1 MWNLIR
7 LPKLILTPLAA
18 VAIAVALAL
27 VVLGASFRLDPGVLI
42 LVGGVAGALLVASVG
57 LPSRPAQAPGATA
70 VPGAI
75 ATPGP
80 SESLGKMMES
90 VPAPLFALDRNRQVI
105 AANAA
110 AGRLFGGAIAGRNL
124 LAFLRHPPLL
134 DAVEACESGR
144 QPDAVDLPEAQ
155 GRSGQRR
162 LAAKLQAIRPPMA
175 GASVMVLI
183 EDTTAA
189 ERALTLRR
197 DFVANV
203 SHELKTPI
211 AALLGFIETLMGPA
225 RDDPLARQRFLGIM
239 RGEAERMNRL
249 VSELLSLSRIEMNEH
264 QPPSG
269 RADLGNVLKTVRD
282 SLSLKAEQRTI
293 KLVFPGLAE
302 LPNLPGDADE
312 LTQAIQNLVDNAIK
326 YSREGSEVRVTYQ
339 RIEDPV
345 ACREKLQG
353 LRSPKAMVALEVCD
367 QGEGI
372 AREHIP
378 RLTERFY
385 RVDAARSREMGGT
398 GLGLAIVKHIVNR
411 HRGSLDID
419 SEPGQG
425 STFTLFLPADA

>member
-1 MWNLIR
+1 MR
-7 LPKLILTPLAA
+7 LPKLILSTIGAPDGRKAEEAGQAA
-18 VAIAVALAL
+18 GPDAFMNGGAV
-27 VVLGASFRLDPGVLI
+27 
-42 LVGGVAGALLVASVG
+42 
-57 LPSRPAQAPGATA
+57 
-70 VPGAI
+70 
-75 ATPGP
+75 
-80 SESLGKMMES
+80 ESLAHMLDS
-90 VPAPLFALDRNRQVI
+90 VPAPLFALDRNRQVV

-110 AGRLFGGAIAGRNL
+110 AGKLFGGTIAGRNL
-124 LAFLRHPPLL
+124 LAFLRHPPLV
-134 DAVEACESGR
+134 DAVEAAEAR
-144 QPDAVDLPEAQ
+144 RPTEPVALPERQ

-162 LAAKLQAIRPPMA
+162 LVARLQAIDPPLA

-239 RGEAERMNRL
+239 RGEAERMSRL

-264 QPPSG
+264 QPPAG
-269 RADLGNVLKTVRD
+269 RADLGNILKTVRD
-282 SLSLKAEQRTI
+282 SLSLKVEQRRI

-302 LPNLPGDADE
+302 LPTIPGDPDE

-326 YSREGSEVRVTYQ
+326 YSPDHGEVRVSYQ
-339 RIEDPV
+339 RIDDPT

-353 LRSPKAMVALEVCD
+353 IRSPKAMIALSVVD

-372 AREHIP
+372 AKAHIP

-385 RVDAARSREMGGT
+385 RVDAARSRELGGT

-411 HRGSLDID
+411 HRGSLDIQ
-419 SEPGQG
+419 SEPGKG
-425 STFTLFLPADA
+425 SSFTLFLPTEA

>member
-1 MWNLIR
+1 MR
-7 LPKLILTPLAA
+7 LPKLILSS
-18 VAIAVALAL
+18 I
-27 VVLGASFRLDPGVLI
+27 GAQ
-42 LVGGVAGALLVASVG
+42 GGRKAED
-57 LPSRPAQAPGATA
+57 PAQGAG
-70 VPGAI
+70 PDILLNGAAI
-75 ATPGP
+75 
-80 SESLGKMMES
+80 ESLGRMLDS
-90 VPAPLFALDRNRQVI
+90 VPAPLFALDLNRQVV

-110 AGRLFGGAIAGRNL
+110 AGKLFGGTITGRNL
-124 LAFLRHPPLL
+124 LAFLRHPPLV
-134 DAVEACESGR
+134 DAVEACEAGR
-144 QPDAVDLPEAQ
+144 AVEPVDLPENQ

-162 LAAKLQAIRPPMA
+162 LVARLQAIRPALA

-183 EDTTAA
+183 EDITAA

-249 VSELLSLSRIEMNEH
+249 VSELLSLSRIEVNEH

-269 RADLGNVLKTVRD
+269 RADVGNILKTVRD
-282 SLSLKAEQRTI
+282 SLSLKAERRQIRI
-293 KLVFPGLAE
+293 AFPGLAE
-302 LPNLPGDADE
+302 LPTIPGDSDE

-326 YSREGSEVRVTYQ
+326 YSPDSGEVVVSFE

-353 LRSPKAMVALEVCD
+353 IRSPKAMISLSVTD

-372 AREHIP
+372 AKEHIP

-385 RVDAARSREMGGT
+385 RVDAARSRELGGT

-411 HRGSLDID
+411 HRGSLDVE
-419 SEPGQG
+419 STPGKG
-425 STFTLFLPADA
+425 SSFTLFLPT

>member
-1 MWNLIR
+1 MWAFMR
-7 LPKLILTPLAA
+7 LPKLILST
-18 VAIAVALAL
+18 I
-27 VVLGASFRLDPGVLI
+27 GAQAGRKAEDPAETAT
-42 LVGGVAGALLVASVG
+42 AGALVN
-57 LPSRPAQAPGATA
+57 GAA
-70 VPGAI
+70 V
-75 ATPGP
+75 
-80 SESLGKMMES
+80 ESLARMLDS
-90 VPAPLFALDRNRQVI
+90 IPAPLFALDRNRQVV

-110 AGRLFGGAIAGRNL
+110 AGKLFGGAITGRNL
-124 LAFLRHPPLL
+124 LAFLRHPPLV
-134 DAVEACESGR
+134 DAVEACEAGR
-144 QPDAVDLPEAQ
+144 TTEPVALPESQ

-162 LAAKLQAIRPPMA
+162 LVARLQAIRPPMA
-175 GASVMVLI
+175 GAAVMVLI

-269 RADLGNVLKTVRD
+269 RADLGNILKTVRD
-282 SLSLKAEQRTI
+282 SLTLKVEQRQL
-293 KLVFPGLAE
+293 KLTFPGLAE
-302 LPNLPGDADE
+302 LPTIPGDPDE

-326 YSREGSEVRVTYQ
+326 YSPDGGEVRVEFQ
-339 RIEDPV
+339 RIDDPI

-353 LRSPKAMVALEVCD
+353 IRSPKAMIALSVSD

-372 AREHIP
+372 AKEHIP

-385 RVDAARSREMGGT
+385 RVDAARSRELGGT

-411 HRGSLDID
+411 HRGSLDIE
-419 SEPGQG
+419 SEPGTG
-425 STFTLFLPADA
+425 STFTLFMPAEV

>member
-1 MWNLIR
+1 VLERATVIMWAFMR
-7 LPKLILTPLAA
+7 LPKLILSSIGAQGGRKAEDPAPAA
-18 VAIAVALAL
+18 
-27 VVLGASFRLDPGVLI
+27 GADI
-42 LVGGVAGALLVASVG
+42 LVNGA
-57 LPSRPAQAPGATA
+57 
-70 VPGAI
+70 AI
-75 ATPGP
+75 
-80 SESLGKMMES
+80 ESLGRMLDS
-90 VPAPLFALDRNRQVI
+90 VPAPLFALDSNRQVV

-110 AGRLFGGAIAGRNL
+110 AGKLFGGTITGRNL
-124 LAFLRHPPLL
+124 LAFLRHPPLV
-134 DAVEACESGR
+134 DAVEACEAGR
-144 QPDAVDLPEAQ
+144 PVEPVALPENQ

-162 LAAKLQAIRPPMA
+162 LVARLQAIRPPLA
-175 GASVMVLI
+175 GASVMVLL

-269 RADLGNVLKTVRD
+269 RADLGNILKTVRD
-282 SLSLKAEQRTI
+282 SLSLKAEQRQIRVT
-293 KLVFPGLAE
+293 FPGLAE
-302 LPNLPGDADE
+302 LPTIPGDSDE
-312 LTQAIQNLVDNAIK
+312 LTQAIQNLVDNALK
-326 YSREGSEVRVTYQ
+326 YSPEAGEVTVSFE

-353 LRSPKAMVALEVCD
+353 IRSPKAMISLSVAD

-372 AREHIP
+372 AKEHIP

-385 RVDAARSREMGGT
+385 RVDAARSRELGGT

-411 HRGSLDID
+411 HRGSLDIE
-419 SEPGQG
+419 SEPGKG
-425 STFTLFLPADA
+425 SIFTLFLPA

>member
-1 MWNLIR
+1 MR
-7 LPKLILTPLAA
+7 LPKLILSTIG
-18 VAIAVALAL
+18 VQGGRKVE
-27 VVLGASFRLDPGVLI
+27 DP
-42 LVGGVAGALLVASVG
+42 AEA
-57 LPSRPAQAPGATA
+57 PEPGAF
-70 VPGAI
+70 VNGA
-75 ATPGP
+75 AL
-80 SESLGKMMES
+80 ESLGRMLES
-90 VPAPLFALDRNRQVI
+90 VPAPLFALDHNRQVV
-105 AANAA
+105 AANGA
-110 AGRLFGGAIAGRNL
+110 AGKLFGGTITGRNL
-124 LAFLRHPPLL
+124 LAFLRHPPLV
-134 DAVEACESGR
+134 DAVEACEAGR
-144 QPDAVDLPEAQ
+144 QIEPVALPESQ

-162 LAAKLQAIRPPMA
+162 LVARLQAIRPALA

-269 RADLGNVLKTVRD
+269 RADLGNILKTVRD
-282 SLSLKAEQRTI
+282 SLSLKVEQRQI
-293 KLVFPGLAE
+293 QLSFPGLAE
-302 LPNLPGDADE
+302 LPTIPGDPDE

-326 YSREGSEVRVTYQ
+326 YSPDGGAVRVEYR
-339 RIEDPV
+339 RIDDPV

-353 LRSPKAMVALEVCD
+353 IRSPKAMVALSVSD

-372 AREHIP
+372 AKEHIP

-385 RVDAARSREMGGT
+385 RVDAARSRELGGT

-411 HRGSLDID
+411 HRGSLDIE
-419 SEPGQG
+419 SEPGTG
-425 STFTLFLPADA
+425 STFTLFLPAEA

>member
-1 MWNLIR
+1 MR
-7 LPKLILTPLAA
+7 LPKLILSSIGAQGGRKAEDPAPA
-18 VAIAVALAL
+18 V
-27 VVLGASFRLDPGVLI
+27 GQEI
-42 LVGGVAGALLVASVG
+42 LVNGA
-57 LPSRPAQAPGATA
+57 
-70 VPGAI
+70 AI
-75 ATPGP
+75 
-80 SESLGKMMES
+80 ESLGRMLDS
-90 VPAPLFALDRNRQVI
+90 VPAPLFALDRNRQVV

-110 AGRLFGGAIAGRNL
+110 AGKLFGGAITGRNL
-124 LAFLRHPPLL
+124 LAFLRHPPLV
-134 DAVEACESGR
+134 DAVEACEAGR
-144 QPDAVDLPEAQ
+144 PVEPVDLPESQ

-162 LAAKLQAIRPPMA
+162 LVARLQAIRPPLA

-269 RADLGNVLKTVRD
+269 RADLGNILKTVRD
-282 SLSLKAEQRTI
+282 SLSLKAEQRQIRIT
-293 KLVFPGLAE
+293 FPGLAE
-302 LPNLPGDADE
+302 LPTILGDSDE

-326 YSREGSEVRVTYQ
+326 YSPDSGEVTVSFE

-353 LRSPKAMVALEVCD
+353 IRAPKAMISLSVAD

-372 AREHIP
+372 AKEHIP

-385 RVDAARSREMGGT
+385 RVDAARSRELGGT

-411 HRGSLDID
+411 HRGSLDIE
-419 SEPGQG
+419 SEPGKG
-425 STFTLFLPADA
+425 STFTLFLPA

>member
-1 MWNLIR
+1 MLEAMPGRTAVIMWALMR
-7 LPKLILTPLAA
+7 LPKLILTT
-18 VAIAVALAL
+18 I
-27 VVLGASFRLDPGVLI
+27 GAQ
-42 LVGGVAGALLVASVG
+42 GGRKAET
-57 LPSRPAQAPGATA
+57 PAEATA
-70 VPGAI
+70 QSTFVNGAAI
-75 ATPGP
+75 
-80 SESLGKMMES
+80 ESLGRMLDS
-90 VPAPLFALDRNRQVI
+90 VPAPLFALDHNRQVV

-110 AGRLFGGAIAGRNL
+110 AGKLFGGAITGRNL
-124 LAFLRHPPLL
+124 LAFLRHPPLV
-134 DAVEACESGR
+134 DAVEACEAGK
-144 QPDAVDLPEAQ
+144 QPEPVDLPESQ

-162 LAAKLQAIRPPMA
+162 LVARLQAIRPALA
-175 GASVMVLI
+175 GASVMVLL

-269 RADLGNVLKTVRD
+269 RADLGNILKTVRD
-282 SLSLKAEQRTI
+282 SLSLKAEQRQI

-302 LPNLPGDADE
+302 LPMIPGDADE
-312 LTQAIQNLVDNAIK
+312 LTQTIQNLVDNAIK
-326 YSREGSEVRVTYQ
+326 YSPEGGEVQVSYQ

-353 LRSPKAMVALEVCD
+353 IRSPKAMISLSVAD

-372 AREHIP
+372 AKEHIP

-385 RVDAARSREMGGT
+385 RVDAARSRELGGT

-411 HRGSLDID
+411 HRGSLDIE
-419 SEPGQG
+419 SEPGTG
-425 STFTLFLPADA
+425 STFTLFLPAEA

>member
-1 MWNLIR
+1 MSSIGAQGGR
-7 LPKLILTPLAA
+7 KPEDPAEAA
-18 VAIAVALAL
+18 A
-27 VVLGASFRLDPGVLI
+27 
-42 LVGGVAGALLVASVG
+42 AGALVN
-57 LPSRPAQAPGATA
+57 GA
-70 VPGAI
+70 AI
-75 ATPGP
+75 
-80 SESLGKMMES
+80 ESLGRMLES
-90 VPAPLFALDRNRQVI
+90 VPAPLFALDRNRQVV
-105 AANAA
+105 AANVA
-110 AGRLFGGAIAGRNL
+110 AGKLFGGTITGRNL
-124 LAFLRHPPLL
+124 LAFLRHPPLV
-134 DAVEACESGR
+134 DAVEACEAGR
-144 QPDAVDLPEAQ
+144 STEPVALPESQ

-162 LAAKLQAIRPPMA
+162 LVARLQAIRPPMA
-175 GASVMVLI
+175 SASVMVLI

-264 QPPSG
+264 QPPAG
-269 RADLGNVLKTVRD
+269 RADLGNILKTVRD
-282 SLSLKAEQRTI
+282 SLTLKVEQRQLN
-293 KLVFPGLAE
+293 LVFPGLAE
-302 LPNLPGDADE
+302 LPTIPGDPDE

-326 YSREGSEVRVTYQ
+326 YSPDRGEVRVGYQ
-339 RIEDPV
+339 RIEDPI

-353 LRSPKAMVALEVCD
+353 IRSPKAMIALSVSD

-372 AREHIP
+372 AKEHIP

-385 RVDAARSREMGGT
+385 RVDAARSRELGGT

-419 SEPGQG
+419 SEPGKG
-425 STFTLFLPADA
+425 STFTLFLPVEA

>member
-1 MWNLIR
+1 MR
-7 LPKLILTPLAA
+7 LPKLILSTIGVQGGRKAA
-18 VAIAVALAL
+18 DPTEVPEQSAFVNGAAI
-27 VVLGASFRLDPGVLI
+27 
-42 LVGGVAGALLVASVG
+42 
-57 LPSRPAQAPGATA
+57 
-70 VPGAI
+70 
-75 ATPGP
+75 
-80 SESLGKMMES
+80 ESLGRMLES
-90 VPAPLFALDRNRQVI
+90 VPAPLFALDRNRQVV

-110 AGRLFGGAIAGRNL
+110 ADKLFGGIIAGRNL
-124 LAFLRHPPLL
+124 LAFLRHPPLV
-134 DAVEACESGR
+134 DAVEACEAGR
-144 QPDAVDLPEAQ
+144 QVEPVALPESQ
-155 GRSGQRR
+155 GRSGQRQLVAR
-162 LAAKLQAIRPPMA
+162 LQAIRPA
-175 GASVMVLI
+175 LASASVMVLL

-269 RADLGNVLKTVRD
+269 RADLGNILKTVRD
-282 SLSLKAEQRTI
+282 SLSLKVEQRQI
-293 KLVFPGLAE
+293 KLTFPGLAE
-302 LPNLPGDADE
+302 LPTIPGDPDE

-326 YSREGSEVRVTYQ
+326 YSPDAGEVEVAYR
-339 RIEDPV
+339 RIDDPI

-353 LRSPKAMVALEVCD
+353 IRSPKAMIALSVAD

-372 AREHIP
+372 AKEHIP

-385 RVDAARSREMGGT
+385 RVDAARSRELGGT

-411 HRGSLDID
+411 HRGSLDIE
-419 SEPGQG
+419 SEPGKG
-425 STFTLFLPADA
+425 SVFTLFLPAGT

>member
-1 MWNLIR
+1 MWNLMR
-7 LPKLILTPLAA
+7 LPKLILSS
-18 VAIAVALAL
+18 I
-27 VVLGASFRLDPGVLI
+27 GAQ
-42 LVGGVAGALLVASVG
+42 GGRKAED
-57 LPSRPAQAPGATA
+57 PAQATGQDIMLNGA
-70 VPGAI
+70 AI
-75 ATPGP
+75 
-80 SESLGKMMES
+80 ESLGRMLDS
-90 VPAPLFALDRNRQVI
+90 VPAPLFALGSNRQVV

-110 AGRLFGGAIAGRNL
+110 AGKLFGGTITGRNL
-124 LAFLRHPPLL
+124 LAFLRHPPLV
-134 DAVEACESGR
+134 DAVEACEAGR
-144 QPDAVDLPEAQ
+144 SVEPVDLPENQ

-162 LAAKLQAIRPPMA
+162 LVARLQAIRPALA

-183 EDTTAA
+183 EDITAA

-269 RADLGNVLKTVRD
+269 RADLGNILKTVRD
-282 SLSLKAEQRTI
+282 SLSLKAEQRQIRIT
-293 KLVFPGLAE
+293 FPGLAE
-302 LPNLPGDADE
+302 LPTIPGDSDE

-326 YSREGSEVRVTYQ
+326 YSPDSGEVLVSFE

-353 LRSPKAMVALEVCD
+353 IRSPKAMISLSVAD

-372 AREHIP
+372 AKEHIP

-385 RVDAARSREMGGT
+385 RVDAARSRELGGT

-411 HRGSLDID
+411 HRGSLDIA
-419 SEPGQG
+419 SEPGKG
-425 STFTLFLPADA
+425 SSFTLFLPA

>member
-1 MWNLIR
+1 MWNLAR
-7 LPKLILTPLAA
+7 LPKLILSPIVAA
-18 VAIAVALAL
+18 VMALIVVVLAIAF
-27 VVLGASFRLDPGVLI
+27 SSRLEAGVLI
-42 LVGGVAGALLVASVG
+42 LIGIFAGAVLAASMAWRARQVASVAAQPQAAA
-57 LPSRPAQAPGATA
+57 LPAFIETLPRMLEA
-70 VPGAI
+70 
-75 ATPGP
+75 
-80 SESLGKMMES
+80 
-90 VPAPLFALDRNRQVI
+90 VPAPLFALDGDRRVV

-110 AGRLFGGAIAGRNL
+110 ANRLFGGALAGRNL
-124 LAFLRHPPLL
+124 LAFLRHPPLI
-134 DAVEACESGR
+134 DAIEAMEEG
-144 QPDAVDLPEAQ
+144 QETEPIELPEAQ

-162 LAAKLQAIRPPMA
+162 LVARLQAIRPALA
-175 GASVMVLI
+175 GATMMVLI

-264 QPPSG
+264 QPPAG
-269 RADLGNVLKTVRD
+269 RADLGHVLKTVRD
-282 SLSLKAEQRTI
+282 SLSLKAEKRQVA
-293 KLVFPGLAE
+293 LAFPGLAD
-302 LPNLPGDADE
+302 LPNIPGDQDE
-312 LTQAIQNLVDNAIK
+312 LIQAIQNLVDNAIK
-326 YSREGSEVRVTYQ
+326 YSPDGTVVNVAYQ

-345 ACREKLQG
+345 ACREHLPG
-353 LRSPKAMVALEVCD
+353 LRGAKAMVALGITD

-385 RVDAARSREMGGT
+385 RVDAARSRQLGGT
-398 GLGLAIVKHIVNR
+398 GLGLAIVKHIANR
-411 HRGSLDID
+411 HRGSLEIE
-419 SEPGQG
+419 STIGKG
-425 STFTLFLPADA
+425 STFTLYLPAEG

>member
-1 MWNLIR
+1 MLGRATVIMWALMR
-7 LPKLILTPLAA
+7 LPKLILSSIGAQGGRKAEDPAPAA
-18 VAIAVALAL
+18 
-27 VVLGASFRLDPGVLI
+27 GPEI
-42 LVGGVAGALLVASVG
+42 LVNGA
-57 LPSRPAQAPGATA
+57 
-70 VPGAI
+70 AI
-75 ATPGP
+75 
-80 SESLGKMMES
+80 ESLGRMLDS
-90 VPAPLFALDRNRQVI
+90 VPAPLFALDRNRQVV

-110 AGRLFGGAIAGRNL
+110 AGKLFGGAITGRNL
-124 LAFLRHPPLL
+124 LAFLRHPPLV
-134 DAVEACESGR
+134 DAVEGCEAGR
-144 QPDAVDLPEAQ
+144 PVEPVDLPESQ

-162 LAAKLQAIRPPMA
+162 LVARLQAIRPPLA

-269 RADLGNVLKTVRD
+269 RADLGNILKTVRD
-282 SLSLKAEQRTI
+282 SLSLKAEQRQIRVT
-293 KLVFPGLAE
+293 FPGLAE
-302 LPNLPGDADE
+302 LPTIPGDADE
-312 LTQAIQNLVDNAIK
+312 LTQAIQNLVDNALK
-326 YSREGSEVRVTYQ
+326 YSPDSGEVTVSFE

-353 LRSPKAMVALEVCD
+353 IRAPKAMISLSVAD

-372 AREHIP
+372 AKEHIP

-385 RVDAARSREMGGT
+385 RVDAARSRELGGT

-411 HRGSLDID
+411 HRGSLDIE
-419 SEPGQG
+419 SEPGKG
-425 STFTLFLPADA
+425 STFTLFLPA

>member
-1 MWNLIR
+1 MR
-7 LPKLILTPLAA
+7 LPKLILSS
-18 VAIAVALAL
+18 I
-27 VVLGASFRLDPGVLI
+27 GAQ
-42 LVGGVAGALLVASVG
+42 GGRKAEGPAPVAGTDVLVN
-57 LPSRPAQAPGATA
+57 GA
-70 VPGAI
+70 AI
-75 ATPGP
+75 
-80 SESLGKMMES
+80 ESLGRMLDS
-90 VPAPLFALDRNRQVI
+90 IPAPLFALDHNRQVV

-110 AGRLFGGAIAGRNL
+110 AGKLFGGTITGRNL
-124 LAFLRHPPLL
+124 LAFLRHPPLV
-134 DAVEACESGR
+134 DAVEACEAGR
-144 QPDAVDLPEAQ
+144 PVEPVDLPENQ

-162 LAAKLQAIRPPMA
+162 LVARLQAIRPALA
-175 GASVMVLI
+175 GASVMVLL

-269 RADLGNVLKTVRD
+269 RADLGNILKTVRD
-282 SLSLKAEQRTI
+282 SLSLKAEQRQI
-293 KLVFPGLAE
+293 KIAFPGLAE
-302 LPNLPGDADE
+302 MPTIPGDSDE

-326 YSREGSEVRVTYQ
+326 YSPEGGEVRVRFE

-353 LRSPKAMVALEVCD
+353 IRSPKAMISLSVTD

-372 AREHIP
+372 AKEHIP

-385 RVDAARSREMGGT
+385 RVDAARSRELGGT

-411 HRGSLDID
+411 HRGSLDIE
-419 SEPGQG
+419 SEPGKG
-425 STFTLFLPADA
+425 SCFMLFLPADG

>member
-1 MWNLIR
+1 MR
-7 LPKLILTPLAA
+7 LPKLILSTIGVQGGRKAEDPAENADSGTFVNGAA
-18 VAIAVALAL
+18 L
-27 VVLGASFRLDPGVLI
+27 
-42 LVGGVAGALLVASVG
+42 
-57 LPSRPAQAPGATA
+57 
-70 VPGAI
+70 
-75 ATPGP
+75 
-80 SESLGKMMES
+80 ESLGRMLEA
-90 VPAPLFALDRNRQVI
+90 VPAPLFALDRNRQVA
-105 AANAA
+105 AANTAA
-110 AGRLFGGAIAGRNL
+110 DKLFGGTIAGRNL
-124 LAFLRHPPLL
+124 LAFLRHPPLV
-134 DAVEACESGR
+134 DAVEACEGGR
-144 QPDAVDLPEAQ
+144 QTEPVALPESQ

-162 LAAKLQAIRPPMA
+162 LVARLQAIRPPLA
-175 GASVMVLI
+175 NASVMVLL

-211 AALLGFIETLMGPA
+211 AALLGFIETLLGPA

-269 RADLGNVLKTVRD
+269 RADLGNILKTVRD
-282 SLSLKAEQRTI
+282 SLTLKVEQRQI
-293 KLVFPGLAE
+293 KLTFPGLAE
-302 LPNLPGDADE
+302 LPTIPGDSDE

-326 YSREGSEVRVTYQ
+326 YSPDAGEVMVAYR
-339 RIEDPV
+339 RIDDPV

-353 LRSPKAMVALEVCD
+353 IRSPKAMIALSVAD

-372 AREHIP
+372 AKEHIP

-385 RVDAARSREMGGT
+385 RVDAARSRELGGT

-411 HRGSLDID
+411 HRGSLDIE
-419 SEPGQG
+419 SEPGKG
-425 STFTLFLPADA
+425 SVFTLFLPAGS

>member
-1 MWNLIR
+1 MR
-7 LPKLILTPLAA
+7 LPKLILSSIGAQGGRKAEDPTPAA
-18 VAIAVALAL
+18 GQDAFVNGAAI
-27 VVLGASFRLDPGVLI
+27 
-42 LVGGVAGALLVASVG
+42 
-57 LPSRPAQAPGATA
+57 
-70 VPGAI
+70 
-75 ATPGP
+75 
-80 SESLGKMMES
+80 ESLARMLDS
-90 VPAPLFALDRNRQVI
+90 VPAPLFALDRNRQVV

-110 AGRLFGGAIAGRNL
+110 AGKLFGGAITGRNL
-124 LAFLRHPPLL
+124 LAFLRHPPLV
-134 DAVEACESGR
+134 DAVEACEAGR
-144 QPDAVDLPEAQ
+144 QVEPVSLPESQ

-162 LAAKLQAIRPPMA
+162 LVARLQAIQPPLA
-175 GASVMVLI
+175 GAAVMVLL

-264 QPPSG
+264 QLPSG
-269 RADLGNVLKTVRD
+269 SADLGNILKTVRD
-282 SLSLKAEQRTI
+282 SLSLKAEQRQI
-293 KLVFPGLAE
+293 RIAFPGLAE
-302 LPNLPGDADE
+302 LPTIPGDADE

-326 YSREGSEVRVTYQ
+326 YSPEGGEVRVSYE

-353 LRSPKAMVALEVCD
+353 IRSPKAMISLSVAD
-367 QGEGI
+367 QGDGI
-372 AREHIP
+372 AKEHIP

-385 RVDAARSREMGGT
+385 RVDAARSRELGGT

-411 HRGSLDID
+411 HRGSLDIE
-419 SEPGQG
+419 SELGKG
-425 STFTLFLPADA
+425 SLFTLFLPAQA

>member
-1 MWNLIR
+1 MWALMR
-7 LPKLILTPLAA
+7 LPKLILSS
-18 VAIAVALAL
+18 I
-27 VVLGASFRLDPGVLI
+27 GAQ
-42 LVGGVAGALLVASVG
+42 GGRKAED
-57 LPSRPAQAPGATA
+57 PAQAGGQDLMLNGA
-70 VPGAI
+70 AI
-75 ATPGP
+75 
-80 SESLGKMMES
+80 ESLGRMLDS
-90 VPAPLFALDRNRQVI
+90 VPAPLFALDLNRQVV

-110 AGRLFGGAIAGRNL
+110 AGKLFGGTITGRNL
-124 LAFLRHPPLL
+124 LAFLRHPPLV
-134 DAVEACESGR
+134 DAVEACEAGR
-144 QPDAVDLPEAQ
+144 SVEPVDLPENQ

-162 LAAKLQAIRPPMA
+162 LVARLQAIRPALA

-183 EDTTAA
+183 EDITAA

-269 RADLGNVLKTVRD
+269 RADLGNILKTVRD
-282 SLSLKAEQRTI
+282 SLSLKAEQRQIRIT
-293 KLVFPGLAE
+293 FPGLAE
-302 LPNLPGDADE
+302 LPTIPGDSDE

-326 YSREGSEVRVTYQ
+326 YSPNSGEVTVSFE

-353 LRSPKAMVALEVCD
+353 IRAPKAMISLSVAD

-372 AREHIP
+372 AKEHIP

-385 RVDAARSREMGGT
+385 RVDAARSRELGGT

-411 HRGSLDID
+411 HRGSLDIE
-419 SEPGQG
+419 SEPGKG
-425 STFTLFLPADA
+425 SIFTLFLPA

>member
-1 MWNLIR
+1 MR
-7 LPKLILTPLAA
+7 LPKLILSTLGAQGGRKAEDPVPAA
-18 VAIAVALAL
+18 VENAQ
-27 VVLGASFRLDPGVLI
+27 PN
-42 LVGGVAGALLVASVG
+42 GVAVDQLARML
-57 LPSRPAQAPGATA
+57 
-70 VPGAI
+70 
-75 ATPGP
+75 
-80 SESLGKMMES
+80 ES
-90 VPAPLFALDRNRQVI
+90 VPAPLFAVDRNRQVV

-110 AGRLFGGAIAGRNL
+110 AGKLFGGAITGRNL
-124 LAFLRHPPLL
+124 LAFLRHPPLV
-134 DAVEACESGR
+134 DAVEACEAGR
-144 QPDAVDLPEAQ
+144 PSEPVALPETQ

-162 LAAKLQAIRPPMA
+162 LVARLQAIRPPLS

-269 RADLGNVLKTVRD
+269 RADLGNILKTVRD
-282 SLSLKAEQRTI
+282 SLSLKAEQRQTQ
-293 KLVFPGLAE
+293 LTLPGLAE
-302 LPNLPGDADE
+302 LPTIPGDADE

-326 YSREGSEVRVTYQ
+326 YSPEGGEVRVTYQ
-339 RIEDPV
+339 RIEDPIF
-345 ACREKLQG
+345 CREKLQG
-353 LRSPKAMVALEVCD
+353 IRSPKAMIALAVTD

-372 AREHIP
+372 AKEHIP

-385 RVDAARSREMGGT
+385 RVDAARSRELGGT

-411 HRGSLDID
+411 HRGSLDIE
-419 SEPGQG
+419 SEAGKG
-425 STFTLFLPADA
+425 STFTLFLPVDA

>member
-1 MWNLIR
+1 MWTLMR
-7 LPKLILTPLAA
+7 LPKLILSTIGAQTGRKAADPAEAA
-18 VAIAVALAL
+18 VQGTFVNGAAI
-27 VVLGASFRLDPGVLI
+27 
-42 LVGGVAGALLVASVG
+42 
-57 LPSRPAQAPGATA
+57 
-70 VPGAI
+70 
-75 ATPGP
+75 
-80 SESLGKMMES
+80 ESLGRMLEC
-90 VPAPLFALDRNRQVI
+90 VPAPLFALDRNRQVT
-105 AANAA
+105 AANGA
-110 AGRLFGGAIAGRNL
+110 AGKLFGGAITGRNL
-124 LAFLRHPPLL
+124 LAFLRHPPLV
-134 DAVEACESGR
+134 DAVEACEAGR
-144 QPDAVDLPEAQ
+144 QTEPVALPESQ

-162 LAAKLQAIRPPMA
+162 LVARLQAILPPMA

-269 RADLGNVLKTVRD
+269 RADLGNILKTVRD
-282 SLSLKAEQRTI
+282 SLSLKVEQRQL
-293 KLVFPGLAE
+293 KLTFPGLAE
-302 LPNLPGDADE
+302 LPTIPGDPDE

-326 YSREGSEVRVTYQ
+326 YSPNGGEVRVNFQ
-339 RIEDPV
+339 RIDDPV
-345 ACREKLQG
+345 ACRERLQG
-353 LRSPKAMVALEVCD
+353 IRSPKAMIALSVAD

-372 AREHIP
+372 GKEHIP

-385 RVDAARSREMGGT
+385 RVDAARSRELGGT

-411 HRGSLDID
+411 HRGSLDIE
-419 SEPGQG
+419 SEPGKG
-425 STFTLFLPADA
+425 SIFTLFLPAEV

>member
-1 MWNLIR
+1 MR
-7 LPKLILTPLAA
+7 LPKLILSSIGAQGGRRAEDPASASET
-18 VAIAVALAL
+18 ALPIS
-27 VVLGASFRLDPGVLI
+27 G
-42 LVGGVAGALLVASVG
+42 GGV
-57 LPSRPAQAPGATA
+57 
-70 VPGAI
+70 
-75 ATPGP
+75 
-80 SESLGKMMES
+80 ESLGRLLES
-90 VPAPLFALDRNRQVI
+90 IPAPLFALDRNRQVV

-110 AGRLFGGAIAGRNL
+110 ADRLFGGTIAGRNL
-124 LAFLRHPPLL
+124 LAFLRHPPLV
-134 DAVEACESGR
+134 DAVEACEAGR
-144 QPDAVDLPEAQ
+144 PVEPVDLPEAQ

-162 LAAKLQAIRPPMA
+162 LVARLQAIRPA
-175 GASVMVLI
+175 LASASVMVLL

-264 QPPSG
+264 QPPAG
-269 RADLGNVLKTVRD
+269 RADLGNILKTVRD
-282 SLSLKAEQRTI
+282 SLSLKAEQRQI
-293 KLVFPGLAE
+293 RLAFPGLAE
-302 LPNLPGDADE
+302 LPTVPGDADE

-326 YSREGSEVRVTYQ
+326 YSPQDGEVLVRFE
-339 RIEDPV
+339 RIEDPI

-353 LRSPKAMVALEVCD
+353 LRSPKAMISLSVTD

-372 AREHIP
+372 AKEHIP

-385 RVDAARSREMGGT
+385 RVDAARSRELGGT

-419 SEPGQG
+419 SEPGKG
-425 STFTLFLPADA
+425 SRFTLYLPA

>member
-1 MWNLIR
+1 MR
-7 LPKLILTPLAA
+7 LPKLILSSIGAQGGRKPEDPAPAA
-18 VAIAVALAL
+18 
-27 VVLGASFRLDPGVLI
+27 GTD
-42 LVGGVAGALLVASVG
+42 ALLN
-57 LPSRPAQAPGATA
+57 GA
-70 VPGAI
+70 AI
-75 ATPGP
+75 
-80 SESLGKMMES
+80 ESLGRMLDS
-90 VPAPLFALDRNRQVI
+90 IPAPLFALDHNRQVV

-110 AGRLFGGAIAGRNL
+110 AGRLFGGTITGRNL
-124 LAFLRHPPLL
+124 LAFLRHPPLV
-134 DAVEACESGR
+134 DAVEACEAGR
-144 QPDAVDLPEAQ
+144 TVEPVDLPEAQ

-162 LAAKLQAIRPPMA
+162 LVARLQAIRPA
-175 GASVMVLI
+175 LASASVMVLL

-269 RADLGNVLKTVRD
+269 RADLGNILKTVRD
-282 SLSLKAEQRTI
+282 SLSLKAEQRQI
-293 KLVFPGLAE
+293 RIAFPGLAE
-302 LPNLPGDADE
+302 LPTIPGDSDE

-326 YSREGSEVRVTYQ
+326 YSPQGGEVLVRFE

-353 LRSPKAMVALEVCD
+353 IRSPKAMISLGVAD

-372 AREHIP
+372 AKEHIP

-385 RVDAARSREMGGT
+385 RVDAARSRELGGT

-411 HRGSLDID
+411 HRGSLDIE
-419 SEPGQG
+419 STPGKG
-425 STFTLFLPADA
+425 SVFTLFLPA

>member
-1 MWNLIR
+1 MWNLMR
-7 LPKLILTPLAA
+7 LPKLILSS
-18 VAIAVALAL
+18 I
-27 VVLGASFRLDPGVLI
+27 GAQ
-42 LVGGVAGALLVASVG
+42 GGRKAED
-57 LPSRPAQAPGATA
+57 PAQGAG
-70 VPGAI
+70 PDILLNGAAI
-75 ATPGP
+75 
-80 SESLGKMMES
+80 ESLGRMLDS
-90 VPAPLFALDRNRQVI
+90 VPAPLFALDLNRQVV

-110 AGRLFGGAIAGRNL
+110 AGKLFGGTITGRNL
-124 LAFLRHPPLL
+124 LAFLRHPPLV
-134 DAVEACESGR
+134 DAVEACEAGR
-144 QPDAVDLPEAQ
+144 SVEPVDLPENQ

-162 LAAKLQAIRPPMA
+162 LVARLQTIRPALA

-183 EDTTAA
+183 EDITAA

-269 RADLGNVLKTVRD
+269 RADVGNILKTVRD
-282 SLSLKAEQRTI
+282 SLSLKAEQRQIRIT
-293 KLVFPGLAE
+293 FPGLAE
-302 LPNLPGDADE
+302 LPTIPGDSDE

-326 YSREGSEVRVTYQ
+326 YSPDSGEVVVSFE

-353 LRSPKAMVALEVCD
+353 IRSPKAMISLSVTD

-372 AREHIP
+372 AKDHIP

-385 RVDAARSREMGGT
+385 RVDAARSRELGGT

-411 HRGSLDID
+411 HRGSLDIE
-419 SEPGQG
+419 STPGKG
-425 STFTLFLPADA
+425 SSFTLFLPA

>member
-1 MWNLIR
+1 MR
-7 LPKLILTPLAA
+7 LPKLILSSIGAQGGRKAEDPAPTAGPELLLNGT
-18 VAIAVALAL
+18 AI
-27 VVLGASFRLDPGVLI
+27 
-42 LVGGVAGALLVASVG
+42 
-57 LPSRPAQAPGATA
+57 
-70 VPGAI
+70 
-75 ATPGP
+75 
-80 SESLGKMMES
+80 ESLGRMLDS
-90 VPAPLFALDRNRQVI
+90 VPAPLFALDRNRQVV
-105 AANAA
+105 AANGA
-110 AGRLFGGAIAGRNL
+110 AGKLFGGTITGRNL
-124 LAFLRHPPLL
+124 LAFLRHPPLV
-134 DAVEACESGR
+134 DAVEACEAGR
-144 QPDAVDLPEAQ
+144 AVEPVDLPESQ

-162 LAAKLQAIRPPMA
+162 LVARLQAIRPPLA

-264 QPPSG
+264 QPPAG
-269 RADLGNVLKTVRD
+269 RADLGNILKTVRD
-282 SLSLKAEQRTI
+282 SLSLKAEQRQI
-293 KLVFPGLAE
+293 RVSFPGLAE
-302 LPNLPGDADE
+302 LPTIPGDADE
-312 LTQAIQNLVDNAIK
+312 LTQAIQNLVDNALK
-326 YSREGSEVRVTYQ
+326 YSPDSGEVTVSFE

-353 LRSPKAMVALEVCD
+353 IRSPKAMISLSVAD

-372 AREHIP
+372 AKEHIP

-385 RVDAARSREMGGT
+385 RVDAARSRELGGT

-411 HRGSLDID
+411 HRGSLDIE
-419 SEPGQG
+419 STPGKG
-425 STFTLFLPADA
+425 SRFTLFLPA